1 MNEKA
6 TIAGNFIWARL
17 VVAGLALC
25 AAGCADSPTA
35 PSGAPAKPAPAAHA
49 AAPAAPPP
57 PAVPPILQQPI
68 QPLDEAVLRAANNL
82 FANAQVNAP
91 PERHALVID
100 PLVDG
105 LTGVQTNATLS
116 MEQKITN
123 LARAA
128 YPKFDVQPFTTA
140 AISKAP
146 VLLIGTFTTIDA
158 KAQTSGQR
166 EAYRICLAL
175 ADLRTG
181 KIVAKGIARAQ
192 LANVDL
198 TPLPYYADSPI
209 VAPDKV
215 TEGYVKS
222 CQGTRVGDALD
233 PTYLDNLVASAV
245 INDAIRA
252 YDAKRYKDALD
263 IYSSVFGTSKGD
275 QLRVYNGIY
284 LVSLKLGRRDAA
296 TEAFGK
302 IVDFGLASKRLA
314 VKFLFAPGST
324 LFVSDPQVSGQYAMW
339 LRQIATHTAK
349 TTSCLDI
356 VGHTSASGSD
366 AVNERISLQRAQYV
380 KQRLDADAAALKT
393 RTKAMGVGS
402 QENLIGLGSDDA
414 KDALDRRVEFKVVD
428 CG

>member
-1 MNEKA
+1 MKS
-6 TIAGNFIWARL
+6 TIAANPVRSRCI
-17 VVAGLALC
+17 VVAALALFTLS
-25 AAGCADSPTA
+25 CADSPTA
-35 PSGAPAKPAPAAHA
+35 PSGAAPKSAPAAQA
-49 AAPAAPPP
+49 AAPSPSPA

-82 FANAQVNAP
+82 FANAQVVAP

-100 PLVDG
+100 PLIDG
-105 LTGVQTNATLS
+105 LTGVQSKATLS
-116 MEQKITN
+116 MEQKISN

-140 AISKAP
+140 TIAKAP
-146 VLLIGTFTTIDA
+146 VLLIGTFTTING

-166 EAYRICLAL
+166 DAYRICLAL

-192 LANVDL
+192 LTNVDL

-222 CQGTRVGDALD
+222 CQGTRVGDAVD
-233 PTYLDNLVASAV
+233 PAYLDNIVASAV
-245 INDAIRA
+245 INDAVRA
-252 YDAKRYKDALD
+252 YNEKRYKEALD
-263 IYSSVFGTSKGD
+263 IYRGVQGTGKGD

-284 LVSLKLGRRDAA
+284 LASAKLGRRADA

-302 IVDFGLASKRLA
+302 IVDFGLASKRLS

-324 LFVSDPQVSGQYAMW
+324 QFVSDPQVSGQYAMW
-339 LRQIATHTAK
+339 LREIATHTAK
-349 TTSCLDI
+349 TSACLDI

-366 AVNERISLQRAQYV
+366 PVNERISLQRALYV

-393 RTKAMGVGS
+393 RTQAVGMGS
-402 QENLIGLGSDDA
+402 QENLIGIGSDDA

>member
-1 MNEKA
+1 MNSTLVA
-6 TIAGNFIWARL
+6 HFRALGR
-17 VVAGLALC
+17 VVAAALALC
-25 AAGCADSPTA
+25 LLSCGDQPTTPTGEATKAKPAASAAA
-35 PSGAPAKPAPAAHA
+35 PPPAPAA
-49 AAPAAPPP
+49 

-82 FANAQVNAP
+82 FATALVAAP
-91 PERHALVID
+91 PEKHALVID

-105 LTGVQTNATLS
+105 LTGVQSNATLS

-146 VLLIGTFTTIDA
+146 VLLIGTFTTINA

-166 EAYRICLAL
+166 EAFRICLAL

-181 KIVAKGIARAQ
+181 KVVAKGIARAQ

-198 TPLPYYADSPI
+198 TPLPYYTDSPI

-222 CQGTRVGDALD
+222 CQGTKVGDSLD
-233 PTYLDNLVASAV
+233 PAYLDNIVASAV

-263 IYSSVFGTSKGD
+263 IYRGVLGTGAGD

-284 LVSLKLGRRDAA
+284 LTSLKLGKRDDA

-302 IVDFGLASKRLA
+302 IVDFGLANKRLS

-324 LFVSDPQVSGQYAMW
+324 QFVTDPQVSGQYALW
-339 LRQIATHTAK
+339 LRTIATRTVKSSA
-349 TTSCLDI
+349 CLEI

-366 AVNERISLQRAQYV
+366 PINERISLQRAQYV

-393 RTKAMGVGS
+393 RTKALGKGS
-402 QENLIGLGSDDA
+402 QENLIGIGSDDG

>member
-1 MNEKA
+1 MKSNAAKPHGSRR
-6 TIAGNFIWARL
+6 IA
-17 VVAGLALC
+17 VAALALFTLSC
-25 AAGCADSPTA
+25 GDQPTA
-35 PSGAPAKPAPAAHA
+35 PSGAAAKPAPAAQA
-49 AAPAAPPP
+49 AAPAPPP
-57 PAVPPILQQPI
+57 APAVPPILQQPI

-82 FANAQVNAP
+82 FANAKVTAP
-91 PERHALVID
+91 PEKHALVID

-105 LTGVQTNATLS
+105 LTGVQSNATLS

-128 YPKFDVQPFTTA
+128 YPTFDVQPFTTA
-140 AISKAP
+140 TIAKAP
-146 VLLIGTFTTIDA
+146 VLLIGTFTTISA

-192 LANVDL
+192 LTGVDL

-222 CQGTRVGDALD
+222 CQGTRVGDPVD
-233 PTYLDNLVASAV
+233 PAYLDNIVASAV

-252 YDAKRYKDALD
+252 YDAKRYKEALD
-263 IYSSVFGTSKGD
+263 IYSGVYATGKGD

-284 LVSLKLGRRDAA
+284 LASAKLGRRNDAN
-296 TEAFGK
+296 EAFGK
-302 IVDFGLASKRLA
+302 IVDFGLASKRLS

-324 LFVSDPQVSGQYAMW
+324 QFVSDPQVSGQYAMW

-349 TTSCLDI
+349 TSECLDI

-393 RTKAMGVGS
+393 RTKAIGMGS
-402 QENLIGLGSDDA
+402 QENLIGIGSDDA
-414 KDALDRRVEFKVVD
+414 KDAIDRRVEFKVVD